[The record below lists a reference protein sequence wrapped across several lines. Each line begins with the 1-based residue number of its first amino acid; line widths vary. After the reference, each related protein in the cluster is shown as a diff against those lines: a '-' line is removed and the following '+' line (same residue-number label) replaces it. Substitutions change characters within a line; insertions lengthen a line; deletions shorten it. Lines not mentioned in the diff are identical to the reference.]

1 MPVFSSHSGL
11 FSRFFR
17 VNGGCNSIAGLYM
30 VSNYA
35 VQQNEQS
42 KPCLHPGKLP
52 LHILQLMLSYC
63 INITDMTLIPLEPFV
78 FLAG

>member
-1 MPVFSSHSGL
+1 MDVVSSSK
-11 FSRFFR
+11 
-17 VNGGCNSIAGLYM
+17 NTPYGLYM

-63 INITDMTLIPLEPFV
+63 INITDMTLIPLEPFA